1 MTSEDVSLQGMQ
13 FLAER
18 PSEGPGPKYILLR
31 DALAAAISEGYW
43 PPGTKLPTEAQLAA
57 HTPYSLGT
65 VQRALRELVDQ
76 GLVQRRRGYGTVVA
90 DSRHQ
95 LESPWHCRF
104 LSDDGKS
111 FLPVYAVVLDRALT
125 HRRGAW
131 STPLRQGD
139 QNVIR
144 IDRRMVI
151 NNEFDVYSRFFVLAD
166 RFPEFMKIPLD
177 NLMGA
182 NLKVLIVRSAGR
194 PLTALKEQMRQ
205 LQLPGYVCKA
215 IQVPRG
221 TTGMLVEC
229 TAYAGDDTPMY
240 YQEMYIPPTERKLY
254 VDSRVPSLL

>member
-1 MTSEDVSLQGMQ
+1 MHTQGLR
-13 FLAER
+13 FLACHH
-18 PSEGPGPKYILLR
+18 SEEPGPKYVSLR
-31 DALAAAISEGYW
+31 NALAAAISEGYW
-43 PPGTKLPTEAQLAA
+43 PPGSKLPTEAQLAA

-65 VQRALRELVDQ
+65 VQRALRELVEQ

-111 FLPVYAVVLDRALT
+111 FLPVYAVVLDRTLT
-125 HRRGAW
+125 RRRGPW
-131 STPLRQGD
+131 SAPLRQGD
-139 QNVIR
+139 QDVIR

-166 RFPEFMKIPLD
+166 RFPEFMEIPLN

-194 PLTALKEQMRQ
+194 PLTALKEHVRQ
-205 LQLPGYVCKA
+205 LELPGYVCKA
-215 IQVPRG
+215 IQVPQG
-221 TTGMLVEC
+221 TTGLLVQC
-229 TAYAGDDTPMY
+229 TAYAGDDAPMY
-240 YQEMYIPPTERKLY
+240 YQEMYIPPTERRLY
-254 VDSRVPSLL
+254 MDSRVPSVL